1 LDDFISHILKLNNA
15 TSLPTGRGD
24 VRTALEEPIGC
35 GLQTPSLTESE
46 STRQVACV
54 LDDRADFVQTRV
66 VAQEQ
71 PVWDVR
77 ASFARA
83 FRDWRRRNGLPLKTV
98 ARDLGLS
105 ISTVSSWES
114 GCSFPTGS
122 HFERLVEYTGLPP
135 CKLFCVMADKCVPA
149 DCLLAMRRI
158 SSKRD

>member
-1 LDDFISHILKLNNA
+1 MAPS
-15 TSLPTGRGD
+15 SR
-24 VRTALEEPIGC
+24 R
-35 GLQTPSLTESE
+35 QPSLRGNAEISQQLCP
-46 STRQVACV
+46 SGCSA
-54 LDDRADFVQTRV
+54 LDGRASFVQTRV

-71 PVWDVR
+71 QVWDVR

-114 GCSFPTGS
+114 GRSFPTGS
-122 HFERLVEYTGLPP
+122 HFERLVAYTGLPP
-135 CKLFCVMADKCVPA
+135 CKLFCVMADRCVPA
-149 DCLLAMRRI
+149 DCLLALRRI